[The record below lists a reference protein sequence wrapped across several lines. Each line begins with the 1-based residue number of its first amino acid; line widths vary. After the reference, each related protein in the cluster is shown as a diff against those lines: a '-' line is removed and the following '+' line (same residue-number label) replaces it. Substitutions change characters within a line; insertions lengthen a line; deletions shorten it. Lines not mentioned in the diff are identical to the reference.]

1 MNKKL
6 VWILGILLSVLAVSA
21 VCSLISFSYNRENL
35 GMIFLN
41 TAVYILLFIILSA
54 AIYYC
59 FSDNRAKEKRET
71 EIENMKQ
78 TITEMEAEVKKLK
91 GE

>member
-6 VWILGILLSVLAVSA
+6 VWILGILSSVLAVSA
-21 VCSLISFSYNRENL
+21 VCSLISFSYNKENL
-35 GMIFLN
+35 GMFFLN
-41 TAVYILLFIILSA
+41 TALYILLFIIFSV

-59 FSDNRAKEKRET
+59 FSDNRAKEKREN
-71 EIENMKQ
+71 EIKNMKQ